1 MKIIG
6 FTGKKQSGKS
16 TASAYVEQLTGAT
29 RINFKDALV
38 EEITT
43 LFPELL
49 QAIIDVMD
57 VVAYDGMD
65 RWTVEKLFRDKPA
78 VMRRLM
84 QNFGTNVRRGE
95 DSLYWVNKWEEKV
108 ANTKGM
114 VIVDDVRFMNEARAV
129 IANGG
134 IIIRIEREGQENTD
148 THISEIEMDCIHEH
162 FCIHAKTGDFNT
174 LYAEINKIL
183 YGESSPDTHLLIN
196 NEEGVSK

>member
-1 MKIIG
+1 MKIIA
-6 FTGKKQSGKS
+6 FTGKKGSGKS
-16 TASAYVEQLTGAT
+16 TASVYVEQLTGAT

-38 EEITT
+38 EEIRTY
-43 LFPELL
+43 FPELL
-49 QAIIDVMD
+49 EAIIDVMD

-134 IIIRIEREGQENTD
+134 IIIRIEREGQVDTD
-148 THISEIEMDCIHEH
+148 THVSETEMDCIQEH
-162 FCIHAKTGDFNT
+162 FCIRVKTGDFNT

-183 YGESSPDTHLLIN
+183 YDESSPDTHLLIN
-196 NEEGVSK
+196 NQEGVSK